1 MICSEEYKQ
10 NSWDKDNKETYEHKE
25 YASSYVYGDII
36 QNINQVNEHALLKKI
51 SAPL

>member
-25 YASSYVYGDII
+25 YASYVYGDII
-36 QNINQVNEHALLKKI
+36 QNMNQEHEHALLKKI